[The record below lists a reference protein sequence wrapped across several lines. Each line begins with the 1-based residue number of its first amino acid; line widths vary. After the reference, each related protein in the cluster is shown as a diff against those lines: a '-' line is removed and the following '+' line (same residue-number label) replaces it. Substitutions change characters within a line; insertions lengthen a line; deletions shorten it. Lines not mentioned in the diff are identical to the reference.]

1 MFVRCL
7 LVVPGES
14 RADRRASARIDGR
27 APGAYQPGSGSFLV
41 SRLPGQAVRSCVRF
55 IPMMPLFPEFAQRGF
70 CELLASLCAGEYL
83 SLFCHV
89 SDLRI
94 SGLAEWAEGIVVV
107 MSCLP
112 G

>member
-1 MFVRCL
+1 
-7 LVVPGES
+7 
-14 RADRRASARIDGR
+14 
-27 APGAYQPGSGSFLV
+27 
-41 SRLPGQAVRSCVRF
+41 
-55 IPMMPLFPEFAQRGF
+55 MMPLFPEFAQRGF